1 MGPSPRTAHRFRQ
14 SGLGRAGGGYRL
26 PMRLGRNVEVRPLGG
41 APGCVGMIVASI
53 VVSVLLTVILNLV
66 VR

>member
-1 MGPSPRTAHRFRQ
+1 
-14 SGLGRAGGGYRL
+14 LGAAPPGYLGG
-26 PMRLGRNVEVRPLGG
+26 MRLGRNVEVRPLGG
-41 APGCVGMIVASI
+41 SAGCLGMVIGSI

>member
-1 MGPSPRTAHRFRQ
+1 
-14 SGLGRAGGGYRL
+14 
-26 PMRLGRNVEVRPLGG
+26 MRLGRNVEVRPLGG
-41 APGCVGMIVASI
+41 GPGCLAMLVGSI

>member
-1 MGPSPRTAHRFRQ
+1 
-14 SGLGRAGGGYRL
+14 
-26 PMRLGRNVEVRPLGG
+26 MRIGRNVEVRPLGG
-41 APGCVGMIVASI
+41 APGCLAMLVVSV

>member
-1 MGPSPRTAHRFRQ
+1 MDDDR
-14 SGLGRAGGGYRL
+14 SGHFGREGFEAPGGGY
-26 PMRLGRNVEVRPLGG
+26 PVAMRVGRNVEVRPLGG
-41 APGCVGMIVASI
+41 APGCLAMLVGSI

>member
-1 MGPSPRTAHRFRQ
+1 MGN
-14 SGLGRAGGGYRL
+14 GWV
-26 PMRLGRNVEVRPLGG
+26 MRVGRNVEVRPLGG
-41 APGCVGMIVASI
+41 APGCVGMLVASI